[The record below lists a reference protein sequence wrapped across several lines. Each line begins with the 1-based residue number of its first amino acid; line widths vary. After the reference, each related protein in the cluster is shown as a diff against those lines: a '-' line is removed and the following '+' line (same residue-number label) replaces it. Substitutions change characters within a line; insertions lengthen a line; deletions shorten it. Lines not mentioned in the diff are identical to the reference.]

1 MKIFLDKVPTR
12 QSDMKDWEILLSESQ
27 ERMLIVVKKGNEN
40 IVNEIFKKW
49 DLSCE
54 KIGEVIEGDYVEY
67 YMHDSLVAKVPYDS
81 LVLGGGAP
89 IYEREYTEPEY
100 FKSFKNFNID
110 SVKLP
115 SDLVRVARFMC
126 ENPNIS
132 SKRWVF
138 EQYDSMVGTVNMST
152 NIKSDAAIVNLK
164 GSKRALAM
172 TVDCNSRFVNSNPQ
186 EGCSMAVA
194 EAARNIV
201 CSGGVPS
208 AITNCL
214 NFGNPYN
221 PEVYWQ
227 FVNSI
232 KGMKLACEKFKTP
245 VTGGNVSFY
254 NQTSDDNIEIP
265 VFPTPTIG
273 MLGICLLYTS
283 DAADES

>member
-1 MKIFLDKVPTR
+1 
-12 QSDMKDWEILLSESQ
+12 
-27 ERMLIVVKKGNEN
+27 
-40 IVNEIFKKW
+40 
-49 DLSCE
+49 
-54 KIGEVIEGDYVEY
+54 
-67 YMHDSLVAKVPYDS
+67 MHDSLVAKVPYDS

-100 FKSFKNFNID
+100 FKRFKNFNID
-110 SVKLP
+110 SIKLP
-115 SDLVRVARFMC
+115 SDLVKVARFMC

-273 MLGICLLYTS
+273 MLGIVEDKSHVTS
-283 DAADES
+283 LSFQQ

>member
-1 MKIFLDKVPTR
+1 
-12 QSDMKDWEILLSESQ
+12 
-27 ERMLIVVKKGNEN
+27 
-40 IVNEIFKKW
+40 
-49 DLSCE
+49 
-54 KIGEVIEGDYVEY
+54 
-67 YMHDSLVAKVPYDS
+67 MHDSLVAKVPYDS

-100 FKSFKNFNID
+100 FKSYKTFNIE
-110 SVKLP
+110 SIKLP
-115 SDLVRVARFMC
+115 SDLVNVARFMC

-201 CSGGVPS
+201 LSL
-208 AITNCL
+208 IH
-214 NFGNPYN
+214 
-221 PEVYWQ
+221 
-227 FVNSI
+227 I
-232 KGMKLACEKFKTP
+232 
-245 VTGGNVSFY
+245 
-254 NQTSDDNIEIP
+254 
-265 VFPTPTIG
+265 
-273 MLGICLLYTS
+273 
-283 DAADES
+283 